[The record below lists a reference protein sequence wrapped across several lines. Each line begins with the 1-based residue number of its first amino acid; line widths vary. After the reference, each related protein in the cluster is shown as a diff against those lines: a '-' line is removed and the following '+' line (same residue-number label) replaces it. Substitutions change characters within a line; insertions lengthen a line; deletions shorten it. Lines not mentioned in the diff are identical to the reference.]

1 MTEVAEFKRQI
12 TPFIKVRYIIVLFFL
27 IVAILLITGGCSYV
41 THGIVSGASKI
52 FPGCLY
58 FVQTNEKLIAL
69 TMDDGPDSI
78 TTRQILSVLQH
89 YDAKATFFLI
99 GERVNG
105 NEKLVSEIVEQG
117 HEIGHHM
124 LTGQTTIRLPD
135 EEFRRQFDQAH
146 QILSQYA
153 EVRWFRPASGWYS
166 GDMIDYLTES
176 DYDYRCVLGSV
187 YPFDV
192 QIPSSVFATV
202 FISVNIR
209 PGSIVVLHDRGNSGR
224 RTVKIL
230 KRIIP
235 KLQNRGYQFVT
246 LTELFQGVRK
256 GMRSKNVSGEASSH
270 KLAH

>member
-1 MTEVAEFKRQI
+1 MTEVAAFKKQI
-12 TPFIKVRYIIVLFFL
+12 TPFIKIRYIIVLFFL
-27 IVAILLITGGCSYV
+27 IITIILMTGGCSYV

-78 TTRQILSVLQH
+78 TTRQMLSILQQ
-89 YDAKATFFLI
+89 YEAKATFFLI

-146 QILSQYA
+146 QILSRYA

-166 GDMIDYLTES
+166 DDMIDYLTES
-176 DYDYRCVLGSV
+176 EYDYQCVLGSV

-192 QIPSSVFATV
+192 QIP
-202 FISVNIR
+202 
-209 PGSIVVLHDRGNSGR
+209 
-224 RTVKIL
+224 
-230 KRIIP
+230 
-235 KLQNRGYQFVT
+235 
-246 LTELFQGVRK
+246 
-256 GMRSKNVSGEASSH
+256 
-270 KLAH
+270 